1 MLQIFTRSY
10 ELPEISQKEVLRYA
24 GIRGTTEPDSELLR
38 RFDEAV
44 SIATVALIPR
54 VCFCELD
61 VKACDFGSSLD
72 IRKNLRDSE
81 SVILFA
87 STVGLE
93 LDRLI
98 TRYEVT
104 SPATALL
111 LDAIGSERIET
122 LCDAFC
128 EDMRAEKS
136 VLGMSLRPRFSAG
149 YGDLSIEYQ
158 KTLFA
163 LLDPPSRIGLT
174 LNDSYLMSPSKSVTA
189 IIGVEKIKEF

>member
-1 MLQIFTRSY
+1 MLQIFTKTY
-10 ELPEISQKEVLRYA
+10 ELPKISQKEAFRYA
-24 GIRGTTEPDSELLR
+24 GIRGYDMPDFELLR
-38 RFDEAV
+38 RFEEACSLV
-44 SIATVALIPR
+44 LSSLSPR

-61 VKACDFGSSLD
+61 VKDCDFGSSLD
-72 IRKNLRDSE
+72 IWKNLRDSE
-81 SVILFA
+81 SVIIFA
-87 STVGLE
+87 ATLGLE

-98 TRYEVT
+98 TRREVS
-104 SPATALL
+104 SPASALL
-111 LDAIGSERIET
+111 LDAIGSERIEA

-136 VLGMSLRPRFSAG
+136 ALGMSLRPRFSAG

-158 KTLFA
+158 KKIFA

-174 LNDSYLMSPSKSVTA
+174 LNGSYLMSPSKSVTA